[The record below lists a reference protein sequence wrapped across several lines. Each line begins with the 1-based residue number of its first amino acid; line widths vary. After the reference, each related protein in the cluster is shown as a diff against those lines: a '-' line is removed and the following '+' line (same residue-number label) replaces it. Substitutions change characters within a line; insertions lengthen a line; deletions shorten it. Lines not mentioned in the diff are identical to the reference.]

1 MVPVRCDV
9 PELSWQ
15 VTVTV
20 PLLLPVPGVTDNQL
34 KDSVTA
40 QEVLEATEKD
50 LFSPA
55 AIKLNE
61 AGETL
66 KDREVPT

>member
-34 KDSVTA
+34 KDSDTV
-40 QEVLEATEKD
+40 QEVLELTLTV
-50 LFSPA
+50 LFSPEEL
-55 AIKLNE
+55 KLRLF
-61 AGETL
+61 GDTV
-66 KDREVPT
+66 R